1 MSQYAWMCIYKQ
13 DSEYALGP
21 KAKVLNMGKLWI
33 CQGFQY
39 ASVTQHSEYARI
51 GRVLNMSY
59 VLNML
64 SF

>member
-1 MSQYAWMCIYKQ
+1 MPQYAWMCIYEQ

-51 GRVLNMSY
+51 GRVLNMS
-59 VLNML
+59 
-64 SF
+64 